1 MSQSTPLSQLGIGND
16 QHDSF
21 NAGMM
26 PDHQTGMQP
35 MMNPPSDNSI
45 MSQVMERVGDMAED
59 PYASNISGEMMHRT
73 MDPSQIPPEQQGRYM
88 QESQHPMVY
97 NMPQEPMYE
106 PEPLSWTQ
114 RIQEGV
120 KAPFIVFLI
129 VLIINLPQVTRM
141 MTHFIPKL
149 LQESGQLNLY
159 GVAFKAVI
167 VAMLYSMVTYVA
179 G

>member
-26 PDHQTGMQP
+26 PDHQSGMQP
-35 MMNPPSDNSI
+35 MMHMPSDNSI

-59 PYASNISGEMMHRT
+59 PYASNVSGEMIQRT

-88 QESQHPMVY
+88 NEAPHPMMY
-97 NMPQEPMYE
+97 NMPHEPMYE
-106 PEPLSWTQ
+106 AEPVSWTQ
-114 RIQEGV
+114 KIQEGV

-129 VLIINLPQVTRM
+129 ALIINLPQITRM
-141 MTHFIPKL
+141 ITHFVPKL
-149 LQESGQLNLY
+149 LHESGQLNMY
-159 GVAFKAVI
+159 GVVFKAI
-167 VAMLYSMVTYVA
+167 AIAMLYSVVTYIA